1 MMNERLQP
9 AFWGGLAIGVLSA
22 LPVVNYGNCC
32 CCLWVLLGGGLAA
45 YLRQQNTPYQIQ
57 PTEGALVG
65 LMAGVIGAV
74 IGSVIALPL
83 AVMTG
88 PMQQQALERVF
99 ENQPDIPPEFRDML
113 MRMSSGPA
121 AFVFSLIVSLCVN
134 AVFGTLGGLLGVAI
148 FKKNLPP
155 PPPPGTI
162 DVPPTP
168 YVPPAPAATPIT
180 PIEPPPP
187 PPQT

>member
-1 MMNERLQP
+1 MMNDRLQP
-9 AFWGGLAIGVLSA
+9 ALWGGVAIGVLSA

-57 PTEGALVG
+57 PSEGAIVG
-65 LMAGVIGAV
+65 LMAGIFGAMIGAV
-74 IGSVIALPL
+74 ISIPL
-83 AVMTG
+83 YLYMG
-88 PMQQQALERVF
+88 PMQQQAFERVF
-99 ENQPDIPPEFRDML
+99 ENNPDVPPELRDFMV
-113 MRMSSGPA
+113 RFATGPGA
-121 AFVFSLIVSLCVN
+121 WVFGLLFALCID

-162 DVPPTP
+162 DVPP
-168 YVPPAPAATPIT
+168 YVPPAPASPIT

>member
-1 MMNERLQP
+1 MNDRLQP
-9 AFWGGLAIGVLSA
+9 AFWGGLLIGVLSG
-22 LPVVNYGNCC
+22 LPLVGAGNCC

-45 YLRQQNTPYQIQ
+45 YLRQQNSPFQIQ
-57 PTEGALVG
+57 PSEGAIVG
-65 LMAGVIGAV
+65 VMAGVTGAVLGAV
-74 IGSVIALPL
+74 ISIPFSMMAGA
-83 AVMTG
+83 
-88 PMQQQALERVF
+88 MQYQAIERALES
-99 ENQPDIPPEFRDML
+99 NPDVPPEFRDFIL
-113 MRMSSGPA
+113 RLTTGSG
-121 AFVFSLIVSLCVN
+121 VWIFSLLFNLCVY
-134 AVFGTLGGLLGVAI
+134 AVFGTLGGVLGVAI

-168 YVPPAPAATPIT
+168 YVPPAPATPIA